1 MINKLVKLATDW
13 GLTGA
18 HESDVV
24 IDRQLRELKQQMPRV
39 LVGIALTSTLIGYR
53 FYEEAGTV
61 VLISLGLFYAFLAIR
76 IPAWLRLDLDKATA
90 ADKRKVIGT
99 VAPMA
104 VLLGAVCAGLAIY
117 LSQFAD
123 KSGHIMLGLWCL
135 YCGIGAGMGLASLRG
150 LSSIPMVLCIVPF
163 TPTMFLTGDADVIIM
178 AGILIIGMFICHFHN
193 SHVGEAL
200 IDLSLSKKTIEQH
213 AEKATERFRNFIE
226 AASDWA
232 WETDAD
238 GKLLYISSRFEKLTG
253 YSPEKLL
260 EPVDMNLERALSAGA
275 FRNATD
281 FASRFKN
288 REVINGLVHEVVR
301 PDGSAMTINETAMPK
316 FAPDGRFTGYVG
328 WSKDVTKQ
336 ARAET
341 LLKESEE
348 RYRDF
353 AESAGDW
360 VWEIDADLRYTHISK
375 RAEEVTGEDHS
386 GLIGTEMSLSGN
398 SVSEEAWRQFMET
411 IERREPIVGFISKV
425 TFDSGK
431 SVWIERSAKPVFGP
445 AGEFEGYR
453 GVAHDISQRMNA
465 KIAAA
470 DALEQLEA
478 ANANLETLVRQRT
491 EDIAVKSQ
499 LMAEV
504 LESMAQGVVVID
516 DSFTIVEL
524 NEKAWRISGL
534 PKAAW
539 AIGNDIR
546 PLLQMG
552 IEHGMYEYESVHDY
566 FSECD
571 RALDAGEDFRA
582 VRRQRDGVII
592 EESARRRPHGGIV
605 ITYRDI
611 TLQQMREDELRA
623 LSEQLRVSKEEA
635 ESANRSKSEFLANMS
650 HEIRTPMNGVIG
662 MASLLLDTKLNENQ
676 TDMARVIVS
685 SGDAL
690 LKIINDILDFSR
702 LEAGKLRLVKEGFRL
717 RECVEDVATLLSLP
731 VEEKQLELMVRYEQD
746 IDCQFI
752 GDPGRLRQV
761 ITNLVGNAVK
771 FTEKG
776 HVLVEVS
783 GVRRGE
789 IADIIIDVSDTGC
802 GIPENKLAAIF
813 GEFEQVDGSSARKHN
828 GAGLGL
834 AISKKMVEAMGGEIS
849 VESVAGEGSTFRV
862 RLPLALDDSAPLA
875 RPASTAAL
883 EGKRAIIVDD
893 NEVNRLILRE
903 QLSSWGLA
911 PEAFECA
918 HEALKQMRAAK
929 EAGNPYAIGI
939 LDFQMPS
946 LDGVT
951 LAREIKNDDA
961 IAATPLVLLT
971 SAGRKGDPAGLAGDL
986 FSAYLVKPARSSMLF
1001 DSILTALN
1009 DGAVAQLRASTATLK
1024 ESTQVESCPFTTDG
1038 TPLQVLVAE
1047 DNIVNQMVIKAM
1059 LEKMHCDVSIASNGK
1074 LAVEKYSARQPD
1086 IILMDMSMPEMDGA
1100 EATRHIRK
1108 LQKDASV
1115 HVPIIGVTAHALRE
1129 DRQRCIDA
1137 GMDDYLPKP
1146 VKQDGLV
1153 EVLTRWTVGEQS
1165 PAAKRSV

>member
-1 MINKLVKLATDW
+1 M
-13 GLTGA
+13 TGA

-24 IDRQLRELKQQMPRV
+24 VDRQLRELKQQMPRV
-39 LVGIALTSTLIGYR
+39 LIGLALTSTLIGYR
-53 FYEEAGTV
+53 FYDDAGTV

-76 IPAWLRLDLDKATA
+76 IPSWLRLDLDNTTPAQ
-90 ADKRKVIGT
+90 KRKIIEA
-99 VAPMA
+99 VAPIA
-104 VLLGAVCAGLAIY
+104 VLLGIVCACLGIY

-123 KSGHIMLGLWCL
+123 KSGHIMLGLWSV
-135 YCGIGAGMGLASLRG
+135 YCGIGAGMGLASLQRT
-150 LSSIPMVLCIVPF
+150 SSIPMVLCIIPF
-163 TPTMFLTGDADVIIM
+163 TLTMFM
-178 AGILIIGMFICHFHN
+178 AGDTDLSIIAGVMLIGMIICHFHN
-193 SHVGEAL
+193 THVGDAL
-200 IDLSLSKKTIEQH
+200 VDLSLSKQTIEQH
-213 AEKATERFRNFIE
+213 AEKATERFRSFIE

-232 WETDAD
+232 WETDAN
-238 GKLLYISSRFEKLTG
+238 GTLLYISSNFKTMTG

-260 EPVDMNLERALSAGA
+260 EPVGMNLERALSEGA
-275 FRNATD
+275 FRNANE
-281 FASRFKN
+281 FARRFKN
-288 REVINGLVHEVVR
+288 REVINGLVHEVIKS
-301 PDGSAMTINETAMPK
+301 DGAAMAVNETAMPK
-316 FAPDGRFTGYVG
+316 FDPEGRFTGYIG
-328 WSKDVTKQ
+328 WSKDVTQ
-336 ARAET
+336 ETRAAT
-341 LLKESEE
+341 LLRESEE
-348 RYRDF
+348 RFRDF

-360 VWEIDADLRYTHISK
+360 VWEIDAELRYTHISK

-386 GLIGTEMSLSGN
+386 VLIGEKMSLSGD
-398 SVSEEAWRQFMET
+398 SVSDEAWRQLKDTMD
-411 IERREPIVGFISKV
+411 RREPIVSFISQV

-431 SVWIERSAKPVFGP
+431 SVWIERSAKPVIGP
-445 AGEFEGYR
+445 KGEFEGYR

-470 DALEQLEA
+470 DALQQLEA
-478 ANANLETLVRQRT
+478 ANANLETIVRQRT
-491 EDIAVKSQ
+491 EDIEEKSS

-504 LESMAQGVVVID
+504 LESMAQGVVVLD

-524 NEKAWRISGL
+524 NEKAWRTSGL
-534 PKAAW
+534 PKEAW

-546 PLLQMG
+546 PLLQIG
-552 IEHGMYEYESVHDY
+552 IDHGMYSFDSVEDY
-566 FSECD
+566 FIECN
-571 RALDAGEDFRA
+571 RALDDGEDFRA
-582 VRRQRDGVII
+582 VRRQTDGVII
-592 EESARRRPHGGIV
+592 EESARRRPRGGVV

-623 LSEQLRVSKEEA
+623 LSEQLRVSKDEA

-702 LEAGKLRLVKEGFRL
+702 LEAGKLRLIKEEFRL

-731 VEEKQLELMVRYEQD
+731 VEEKSLELMVRYEQD
-746 IDCQFI
+746 IDCHFI
-752 GDPGRLRQV
+752 GDPGRVRQV

-771 FTEKG
+771 FTEQG

-789 IADIIIDVSDTGC
+789 VADIIIDVSDTGC
-802 GIPENKLAAIF
+802 GIPESKLKTIF
-813 GEFEQVDGSSARKHN
+813 DEFEQVDGSSARKHN

-834 AISKKMVEAMGGEIS
+834 AISKKMIEAMGGEIS
-849 VESVAGEGSTFRV
+849 VESVIGEGSTFRV
-862 RLPLALDDSAPLA
+862 RLPLAIDDAAPMAHAAPTESLA
-875 RPASTAAL
+875 
-883 EGKRAIIVDD
+883 GKRAIIVDD
-893 NEVNRLILRE
+893 NQVNRLILRE
-903 QLSSWGLA
+903 QLSSWGLV
-911 PEAFECA
+911 PDSFECA

-929 EAGNPYAIGI
+929 EKGEPYVIGI

-946 LDGVT
+946 LDGVE
-951 LAREIKNDDA
+951 LAREIKGDET

-971 SAGRKGDPAGLAGDL
+971 SAGRKGDPSGLSGDL
-986 FSAYLVKPARSSMLF
+986 FSAYLVKPARASMLL

-1024 ESTQVESCPFTTDG
+1024 EAGVEETCQFTHDG
-1038 TPLQVLVAE
+1038 APLKVLVAE

-1059 LEKMHCDVSIASNGK
+1059 LEKLHCDVAIASNGK
-1074 LAVEKYSARQPD
+1074 LAVEKYAANQPD
-1086 IILMDMSMPEMDGA
+1086 IILMDMSMPEMDGS

-1108 LQKDASV
+1108 FQKEASV

-1129 DRQRCIDA
+1129 DRQRCLDA

-1146 VKQDGLV
+1146 VKQDALL
-1153 EVLTRWTVGEQS
+1153 ETLKRWTIGEH
-1165 PAAKRSV
+1165 AVARNAK